1 MPFLWY
7 NSGMLD
13 NQPAVR
19 ETSPIRLKL
28 RKGIFILPSFITT
41 LSFFSGFYAL
51 ISSFNGNYYNAAVAI
66 ILAGLFDFLD
76 GKVARLT
83 NTTSH
88 FGMEYDS
95 LSDLMSFGIAPG
107 FLVYSWALQ
116 PFGRVGWMAAF
127 LYVICGALRL
137 ARFNTLA
144 QTGKATERFMG
155 LPIPAAAMVVASMVI
170 MTKDL
175 LLLEKLNPFVLVGT
189 VYVLAFLMVSNINY
203 ISFKKFDFARRRPFG
218 ILVFMV
224 LSIYILAVMPELMIP
239 IVAIGYAVSGPAEWV
254 WGLLHGKKAGKETA
268 ETTEPSEALKP
279 QK

>member
-1 MPFLWY
+1 MAEERG
-7 NSGMLD
+7 N
-13 NQPAVR
+13 PAIVTPLR
-19 ETSPIRLKL
+19 SKL
-28 RKGIFILPSFITT
+28 RRGIYILPSFITT

-51 ISSFNGNYYNAAVAI
+51 IASFNGHYYQAAVAI

-83 NTTSH
+83 NTTSN

-116 PFGRVGWMAAF
+116 PYGRIGWMAAF

-144 QTGKATERFMG
+144 QSGLGQGRFVG
-155 LPIPAAAMVVASMVI
+155 LPIPGAAVVIASMVI
-170 MTKDL
+170 MTKDFF
-175 LLLEKLNPFVLVGT
+175 LLEKLPPMVLVAT
-189 VYVLAFLMVSNINY
+189 VYALAFLMVSNIRY
-203 ISFKKFDFARRRPFG
+203 FSAKQIDLKRRRPFS

-224 LSIYILAVMPELMIP
+224 LAIYVLAVMPELMLF
-239 IVAIGYAVSGPAEWV
+239 IVTVGYAASGPVEWV
-254 WGLLHGKKAGKETA
+254 IGKILRRDTPAPA
-268 ETTEPSEALKP
+268 ETHHQTHK
-279 QK
+279 

>member
-1 MPFLWY
+1 MPI
-7 NSGMLD
+7 GG
-13 NQPAVR
+13 
-19 ETSPIRLKL
+19 KL

-41 LSFFSGFYAL
+41 LSFFCGFYAL
-51 ISSFNGNYYNAAVAI
+51 IASFNGHYYYAAIAI

-116 PFGRVGWMAAF
+116 PFGRIGWMAAF

-137 ARFNTLA
+137 ARFNTLV
-144 QTGKATERFMG
+144 QTGKASNQFVG
-155 LPIPAAAMVVASMVI
+155 LPIPAAALVIASLVI

-175 LLLEKLNPFVLVGT
+175 LLLEKLNPFILVGT
-189 VYVLAFLMVSNINY
+189 VYVLAFLMVSSIRY
-203 ISFKKFDFARRRPFG
+203 VSFKQFDFKRRRPFG

-224 LSIYILAVMPELMIP
+224 LSIYILAVIPELMMF
-239 IVAIGYAVSGPAEWV
+239 IVAVGYAASGPAEWL
-254 WGLLHGKKAGKETA
+254 WGVFHHTKEASEPVESLHPRK
-268 ETTEPSEALKP
+268 
-279 QK
+279 